1 LLAEVRAGD
10 PQLEAAAGG
19 AGSQIGRGGMI
30 TKVLAAK
37 RAARSGAHTVIASG
51 WEDEVLRRLAAGE
64 RIGTQL
70 LASTEVL
77 TARKQWLADHLQVRG
92 KVRID
97 DGARRALVAEG
108 KSLLPIGVM
117 EVLGNFDRGDVIACV
132 DVTGMEVARGLT
144 NYGAEQ
150 AKRIA
155 RRPSSDIETVLGFVE
170 ERELIHRD
178 NLVVL

>member
-1 LLAEVRAGD
+1 
-10 PQLEAAAGG
+10 
-19 AGSQIGRGGMI
+19 M
-30 TKVLAAK
+30 
-37 RAARSGAHTVIASG
+37 
-51 WEDEVLRRLAAGE
+51 LRRLAAGE

-132 DVTGMEVARGLT
+132 DVTGREVARGLT

-150 AKRIA
+150 ARRIA
-155 RRPSSDIETVLGFVE
+155 RRASSDIETVLGFVE
-170 ERELIHRD
+170 ERELTLILALDLSASLRFASAARSMKEAAAELSAIIAFTCLAD
-178 NLVVL
+178 MRSCSAS